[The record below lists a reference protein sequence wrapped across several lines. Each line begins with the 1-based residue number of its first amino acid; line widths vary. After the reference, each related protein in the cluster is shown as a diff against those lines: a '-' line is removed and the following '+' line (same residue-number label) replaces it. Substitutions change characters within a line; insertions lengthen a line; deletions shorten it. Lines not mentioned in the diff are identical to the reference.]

1 MVDVLPAG
9 GSVLDSW
16 DAPAPGP
23 DDGAAAAAAAAGP
36 DDGADGADKPV
47 ELGPDGKPIE
57 GEEEKKKA
65 VRKKPRCVA
74 PPPSPATPACV
85 ACLRPALTACRRSRR
100 VTPELLMGET
110 GLERL
115 AKISRDKNA
124 FKRTRDV
131 VRTPHPRP

>member
-16 DAPAPGP
+16 DAPGP
-23 DDGAAAAAAAAGP
+23 DDGAAAAAAAAG
-36 DDGADGADKPV
+36 DGGAEKPV

-74 PPPSPATPACV
+74 PPPSPQRPP
-85 ACLRPALTACRRSRR
+85 ACLRR
-100 VTPELLMGET
+100 
-110 GLERL
+110 
-115 AKISRDKNA
+115 
-124 FKRTRDV
+124 
-131 VRTPHPRP
+131 